1 MRVEN
6 GFRRALEAGETVL
19 GASAATFSPTVIET
33 LGAVGLDFVWLD
45 FEHGG
50 PSPWDATVFEELTRA
65 AEAGDIELLVR
76 LPKPDP
82 PLVRKVLDAGVRTIL
97 IPRVETAEQLRP
109 AVEAAR
115 FAYDGDVGDLGVG
128 VGRTGEWAGYV
139 DSYIGRE
146 DEEVLVG
153 TMIENER
160 AVENIEE
167 ILAVPHLGFAFVGPA
182 DLAMSLSAGE
192 PTAKNPEAVA
202 DAVERTR
209 EACLDAGV
217 PIGRIKNDPDEARA
231 AIDAGYQIVRI
242 GGDTGAIR
250 AVLGERLDELDR

>member
-97 IPRVETAEQLRP
+97 IPRVETPLRLRRRRRRPGRRRRADRRVGWLRRQLHRP
-109 AVEAAR
+109 
-115 FAYDGDVGDLGVG
+115 
-128 VGRTGEWAGYV
+128 
-139 DSYIGRE
+139 
-146 DEEVLVG
+146 
-153 TMIENER
+153 
-160 AVENIEE
+160 
-167 ILAVPHLGFAFVGPA
+167 
-182 DLAMSLSAGE
+182 
-192 PTAKNPEAVA
+192 
-202 DAVERTR
+202 
-209 EACLDAGV
+209 
-217 PIGRIKNDPDEARA
+217 
-231 AIDAGYQIVRI
+231 
-242 GGDTGAIR
+242 
-250 AVLGERLDELDR
+250 